1 MSAAGRVL
9 VVDDSLCVRR
19 AIGRM
24 LAPRGLSVTEATA
37 GDQAIELLA
46 EARPDLVICDVMLP
60 GVDGYEV
67 CRFVR
72 ARPELAGVPVLLI
85 SGVCT
90 AEVERRAAAAGAV
103 GVLAKPFTARSLI
116 ARVEDVLAA
125 RRAVEAGGGDSSG
138 EALPAGIGSLP
149 GVRAAWL
156 LDAAGGGRRLGG
168 GPLPPAVAD
177 LLGRAHDLAA
187 ELGFGEPSCLT
198 VEGADGTLVVER
210 FGGEVIAVSFER
222 GVFPGLAR
230 HRVRLLR
237 RRTHD
242 AAVRPRGDRNGHHPR

>member
-1 MSAAGRVL
+1 MSAAGRVF
-9 VVDDSLCVRR
+9 VVDDSLSVRR

-24 LAPRGLSVTEATA
+24 LTPRGLSVAEATA
-37 GDQAIELLA
+37 GDQALEWLA
-46 EARPDLVICDVMLP
+46 DARPDLVICDVMLP

-72 ARPELAGVPVLLI
+72 GRPELAGVPVLLI

-90 AEVERRAAAAGAV
+90 AEVERRATAAGAV

-125 RRAVEAGGGDSSG
+125 RRAVEAGREDPAG
-138 EALPAGIGSLP
+138 EGLPEGIGSLP
-149 GVRAAWL
+149 GFRAAWL
-156 LDAAGGGRRLGG
+156 LDVAGDGRRIGG
-168 GPLPPAVAD
+168 GPLPPAIAD
-177 LLGRAHDLAA
+177 LLRRAHDLTA
-187 ELGFGEPSCLT
+187 ELGFGEPRCLT

-210 FGGEVIAVSFER
+210 FGRQVIAVCFER

-237 RRTHD
+237 RTHN
-242 AAVRPRGDRNGHHPR
+242 AAVRPRGDLNGHHPR

>member
-1 MSAAGRVL
+1 
-9 VVDDSLCVRR
+9 
-19 AIGRM
+19 
-24 LAPRGLSVTEATA
+24 
-37 GDQAIELLA
+37 
-46 EARPDLVICDVMLP
+46 
-60 GVDGYEV
+60 
-67 CRFVR
+67 
-72 ARPELAGVPVLLI
+72 VLLI

-116 ARVEDVLAA
+116 ARVEGLLAT
-125 RRAVEAGGGDSSG
+125 RRAAEAGGED
-138 EALPAGIGSLP
+138 PAGEVLPEGIGPLP

-156 LDAAGGGRRLGG
+156 LDAAGGGRRIGD
-168 GPLPPAVAD
+168 GPLPPAVAE

-187 ELGFGEPSCLT
+187 ELGFGEPSCIT

-210 FGGEVIAVSFER
+210 FGGEVIAVCFER

-237 RRTHD
+237 RQTYD